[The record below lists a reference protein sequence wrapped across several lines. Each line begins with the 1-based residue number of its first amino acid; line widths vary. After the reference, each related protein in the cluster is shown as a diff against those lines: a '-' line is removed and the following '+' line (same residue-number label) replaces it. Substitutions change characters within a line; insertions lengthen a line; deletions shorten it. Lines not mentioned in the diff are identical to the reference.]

1 MYEWLKIFHLIFLI
15 CWFAGLFYLPRL
27 FIYHVENIQNKES
40 VEIFKKME
48 LRLLKLIMNPA
59 MIATWIFGIGLI
71 HHVDLDTWLYVKIC
85 LVIILSGY
93 HMYLGKIRKNLFNNL
108 NCYSSKYLRYTN
120 EIPTLLLVFIVIL
133 VVIKPF

>member
-1 MYEWLKIFHLIFLI
+1 MYEWLKVLHIISLI

-71 HHVDLDTWLYVKIC
+71 HHVGLDTWLYLKIC

-93 HMYLGKIRKNLFNNL
+93 HMHLGKIRKNLFHNL
-108 NCYSSKYLRYTN
+108 KSYSSKYLRYTN

>member
-1 MYEWLKIFHLIFLI
+1 MYEWLKVLHIISLI

-48 LRLLKLIMNPA
+48 LRLLKFIMNPA

-71 HHVDLDTWLYVKIC
+71 HHVGLDTWLYVKIF

-93 HMYLGKIRKNLFNNL
+93 HMYFGKIRKNLFHNL
-108 NCYSSKYLRYTN
+108 KSYSSKYLRYTN

>member
-1 MYEWLKIFHLIFLI
+1 MHIIFVVT
-15 CWFAGLFYLPRL
+15 WFAGLFYLPRL

-71 HHVDLDTWLYVKIC
+71 HHVGLDTWLYVKIC
-85 LVIILSGY
+85 LVIILSCY
-93 HMYLGKIRKNLFNNL
+93 HMYLGKIRKNLFHNL
-108 NCYSSKYLRYTN
+108 KSYSSKYIRYTT
-120 EIPTLLLVFIVIL
+120 EILTLLLVFIVIL
-133 VVIKPF
+133 VVIMPF